1 VPRRRGRWW
10 PSSPPVGRA
19 ARTAAPWL
27 GGCARFR
34 AAGCGDDPV
43 VPAFVDY
50 TRMLLHGVPEPVAVV
65 AAAGATGVE
74 VALAVL
80 LLAGALLL
88 SACPSRRPAAAA
100 TAASFER

>member
-1 VPRRRGRWW
+1 
-10 PSSPPVGRA
+10 
-19 ARTAAPWL
+19 
-27 GGCARFR
+27 
-34 AAGCGDDPV
+34 

-80 LLAGALLL
+80 LLAGALLV
-88 SACPSRRPAAAA
+88 SACPSRRPTAAPAA
-100 TAASFER
+100 AASFER